1 MSIRVHE
8 LAKKIGRDNK
18 ETIEILKKY
27 NIDAKSVSA
36 TVDNITAAAVVDEYT
51 VKAEE
56 SSSAKTGET
65 TAAAPKKPTL
75 PPGVFVKS
83 AADVEREHKEKEAA
97 KQAAKQAAVK
107 KVAAPAP
114 KMSAPPT
121 PGQPGRAPVP
131 GAPKTP
137 TMPGRA
143 PAPAPA
149 PAPVPNP
156 GVRKPAPAG
165 GAPKPAAAPAPKQTV
180 APAPA
185 PKPAA
190 APAPAPAP
198 KVPPAAAPKPSP
210 VAPPP
215 VANAPATPPH
225 APAPAPAP
233 KVGET
238 KKPAEPDV
246 PGAAKKLQIKPPIVV
261 KDFANRLGLKPFRLI
276 SELMEMGIF
285 SSMNQTI
292 DEEVAATIAEQHGF
306 ELDIR
311 HRGEGTVTKESQQK
325 AKNQIKTD
333 DDPKSLEERPPVVCI
348 MGHVDHGKTTLLDQ
362 IRKSD
367 VVSDEHG
374 GITQHVAAYQIEHNG
389 KKISFLDTPGH
400 AAFSAIRERGANV
413 TDIVI
418 IVVAAD
424 DGFMPQTDE
433 ALKFAKR
440 SQAAIMVAINKIDSK
455 GANIDRVKQQ
465 MQERGIPPEDWGGET
480 ICVPISALKGENIDQ
495 LIDMILL
502 QSEVEEL
509 KANPKANA
517 EGIIIEAQMEQGRG
531 PTATV
536 IVDRGTLKPGD
547 SLICGSVYCK
557 ARALLD
563 ENGKNLKSAP
573 PSTPV
578 KIIGWSDTP
587 RCGER
592 FEKVKNDREAKRA
605 AEENL
610 IAIKKEEADLAAA
623 ASAKKSSESTGIEA
637 LFAAINET
645 QQKVLPV
652 ILKADVGGSVE
663 AIRTSLG
670 EIQSDKVSLKIISS
684 EIGPITKN
692 DVTRASTAGAT
703 IIAFNVGL
711 ENGVRGQAKHE
722 EVEIYNNSII
732 YELIDTTKDLM
743 SELLD
748 PEIKEVHVGTAEI
761 RAVFSV
767 GRGVVAGC
775 MVLDGKILRDKQARL
790 IRDGEVVVEAKIDTL
805 RRFKDDVG
813 EVRTGFECGIRLLDV
828 SDYKEGD
835 KIECFDIEKIKPAL

>member
-1 MSIRVHE
+1 M
-8 LAKKIGRDNK
+8 ANAP
-18 ETIEILKKY
+18 TPTP
-27 NIDAKSVSA
+27 KSG
-36 TVDNITAAAVVDEYT
+36 
-51 VKAEE
+51 E
-56 SSSAKTGET
+56 S
-65 TAAAPKKPTL
+65 KKPAT
-75 PPGVFVKS
+75 
-83 AADVEREHKEKEAA
+83 AEA
-97 KQAAKQAAVK
+97 
-107 KVAAPAP
+107 
-114 KMSAPPT
+114 
-121 PGQPGRAPVP
+121 P
-131 GAPKTP
+131 GAP
-137 TMPGRA
+137 
-143 PAPAPA
+143 
-149 PAPVPNP
+149 
-156 GVRKPAPAG
+156 
-165 GAPKPAAAPAPKQTV
+165 
-180 APAPA
+180 
-185 PKPAA
+185 
-190 APAPAPAP
+190 
-198 KVPPAAAPKPSP
+198 
-210 VAPPP
+210 
-215 VANAPATPPH
+215 
-225 APAPAPAP
+225 
-233 KVGET
+233 
-238 KKPAEPDV
+238 
-246 PGAAKKLQIKPPIVV
+246 KKLQIKPPIVV
-261 KDFANRLGLKPFRLI
+261 KDFANRLGMKPFRLI
-276 SELMEMGIF
+276 SQLMEMGIF

-292 DEEVAATIAEQHGF
+292 DEEIAATIAEQHGF
-306 ELDIR
+306 ELDVR
-311 HRGEGTVTKESQQK
+311 HRGEGTVTKESQEQ
-325 AKNQIKTD
+325 AKKPKKLE

-348 MGHVDHGKTTLLDQ
+348 MGHVDHGKTTLLDR
-362 IRKSD
+362 IRESD
-367 VVSDEHG
+367 VVEGEFG
-374 GITQHVAAYQIEHNG
+374 GITQHVAAYQIEHNSR
-389 KKISFLDTPGH
+389 KITFLDTPGH

-465 MQERGIPPEDWGGET
+465 MQERGIAPEDWGGET

-495 LIDMILL
+495 LLEMILL

-509 KANPKANA
+509 RANPKANA
-517 EGIIIEAQMEQGRG
+517 EGVIIEAQMEQGRG

-536 IVDRGTLKPGD
+536 IVDRGTLKAGD
-547 SLICGSVYCK
+547 SLICGTVYCK

-563 ENGKNLKSAP
+563 DNGKTLKVAP

-587 RCGER
+587 RCGDR
-592 FEKVKNDREAKRA
+592 FEKVKNDREAKRT
-605 AEENL
+605 AEETL
-610 IAIKKEEADLAAA
+610 IAKKKEEAELAAA
-623 ASAKKSSESTGIEA
+623 ASSKKTGESGLDA

-645 QQKVLPV
+645 QKKVLPI

-663 AIRTSLG
+663 AIRTSLE
-670 EIQSDKVSLKIISS
+670 EIESDKVNLKIISS

-722 EVEIYNNSII
+722 GVEIYHSSII

-743 SELLD
+743 ADMLD

-775 MVLDGKILRDKQARL
+775 MVLDGKILRDKNARL
-790 IRDGEVVVEAKIDTL
+790 IRNGEVVEEAKIDTL

-828 SDYKEGD
+828 SDYQEGD
-835 KIECFDIEKIKPAL
+835 KIECFDIEKIKPVL